1 MWLIMRK
8 ETLLKIIRW
17 GVYACLALPLF
28 LTSKFFYPFIF
39 PRTALFRLIIEVL
52 FVFYIL
58 LILKFPE
65 YRPKKSFLLWSL
77 AAFTLILILTTITSV
92 DPLKSFY
99 GTMERGSGV
108 FSWLHYFAFFVILTG
123 VFKYEKDW
131 TQLFSVSVGVSLIVS
146 LYALGQRV
154 GLPSLIESGVD
165 RATGTIGNAAFLAS
179 YLVLN
184 IGLAIILIFKTF
196 RQGGES
202 HAQQSIS
209 FSGTGYKTLYWLA
222 LVFNLVALYLT
233 LTRGAILGVL
243 AGFGFFVL
251 FYLFKPP
258 KENISLLG
266 DFWRNKIKRYL
277 AVGLLIIVIFFSLII
292 IFRNQPLIKSNAGL
306 ARLSNISLQ
315 ETTARTR
322 VLAWQTA
329 WQGWKDKFWL
339 GWGPD
344 NFNIVFN
351 KYFNPEFYRFGRSE
365 TWFDR
370 AHNIVFD
377 IGTTSGIIGLLAYL
391 SIFATAL
398 LLLWQKRKNNFLVAG
413 ALSATLFAYFA
424 QNLLVFDVFNSYL
437 IFALLLAYV
446 YFFAES
452 IPAAN
457 KEEIARQQNK
467 SKTEKKL
474 SGLPKTAVG
483 ILFLFAVLVGWQINI
498 KPLFA
503 DYWTAESY
511 RMANKPESLKALA
524 DKDKA
529 QAAYDKV
536 IDSYKKTFSYQA
548 YGNPELRVEFSSF
561 VVGHTENERV
571 SFESRTKAFQYA
583 TEQITESRE
592 EHPINAQWYLFA
604 AKITQSYAQLK
615 YLQQQNNGDLLN
627 EAEKIIR
634 QGIDLSPKKVA
645 LHYILIQTLIME
657 EKYEEAFRDAQF
669 IVPLAE
675 RMPDSY
681 WYLGLS
687 ELARKDE
694 TSAKRTIDQALDLG
708 YAFQNKEDASLTA
721 AVYGHFEDYSRLANI
736 YQQLIRL
743 EPRNTQWYAS
753 LATVYSKLGE
763 KEKAKE
769 TARKIMDIDPFSDEQ
784 VEQFIKGL

>member
-1 MWLIMRK
+1 MRK

-17 GVYACLALPLF
+17 GVYVCLALPLF

-58 LILKFPE
+58 LIIKFPE
-65 YRPKKSFLLWSL
+65 YRPKRNLFFWSM

-92 DPLKSFY
+92 DPSKSFY

-108 FSWLHYFAFFVILTG
+108 FSWLHYFAFFIILIS

-131 TQLFSVSVGVSLIVS
+131 TQLFSVSIGVSLIVS
-146 LYALGQRV
+146 LYALGQRI

-196 RQGGES
+196 KQEGFSR
-202 HAQQSIS
+202 AQQALS
-209 FSGTGYKTLYWLA
+209 FSGTGYKILYWLA
-222 LVFNLVALYLT
+222 LVFNLIALYLT
-233 LTRGAILGVL
+233 LTRGAVLGVI

-251 FYLFKPP
+251 FFLFKPP
-258 KENISLLG
+258 EEGMNLFQDLWRNKAKRYLVISLL
-266 DFWRNKIKRYL
+266 
-277 AVGLLIIVIFFSLII
+277 AVVIFFSFII
-292 IFRNQPLIKSNAGL
+292 IFRGQPFIKNNEGL
-306 ARLSNISLQ
+306 ARLSNISLT

-322 VLAWQTA
+322 ILAWQSA
-329 WQGWKDKFWL
+329 WQGWKEKFWL

-370 AHNIVFD
+370 AHNIIFD
-377 IGTTSGIIGLLAYL
+377 IGTTSGIVGLFTYL
-391 SIFATAL
+391 SIFTAAL
-398 LLLWQKRKNNFLVAG
+398 FSIWQKRRKNFLAAA
-413 ALSATLFAYFA
+413 ALSSTLVAYFT
-424 QNLLVFDVFNSYL
+424 QNLLVFDIFNSYL
-437 IFALLLAYV
+437 VFALLLAYI
-446 YFFAES
+446 YFF
-452 IPAAN
+452 
-457 KEEIARQQNK
+457 
-467 SKTEKKL
+467 TEKSPVATDEREQAQQKGRKEKSL
-474 SGLPKTAVG
+474 SGLSKTG
-483 ILFLFAVLVGWQINI
+483 IGVLFLFAALIGWQLNA

-503 DYWTAESY
+503 AYWTAESY
-511 RMANKPESLKALA
+511 RAANKPESLKALA

-536 IDSYKKTFSYQA
+536 IDSYKKTFSYQV

-561 VVGHTENERV
+561 IVGHTENERV
-571 SFESRTKAFQYA
+571 SFDSRLKAFQFA
-583 TEQITESRE
+583 MEQIMESKE
-592 EHPINAQWYLFA
+592 MHPLNAQWYLFA

-615 YLQQQNNGDLLN
+615 YLRQQNNKDLLD
-627 EAEKIIR
+627 ETEKIIR
-634 QGIDLSPKKVA
+634 QGINLSQKKVA
-645 LHYILIQTLIME
+645 LYYILIQTLIME
-657 EKYEEAFRDAQF
+657 EKYEEALKVSQF
-669 IVPLAE
+669 IIPMAD
-675 RMPDSY
+675 RMPDSH
-681 WYLGLS
+681 WYFGITQ
-687 ELARKDE
+687 LAMKDE
-694 TSAKRTIDQALDLG
+694 TSAKRTIDQAFDLG
-708 YAFQNKEDASLTA
+708 YAFQNKEDASLA
-721 AVYGHFEDYSRLANI
+721 ATLYGHFEDYSRLANI

-769 TARKIMDIDPFSDEQ
+769 TARKILDIDPFADQQ
-784 VEQFIKGL
+784 VEQFIRGL